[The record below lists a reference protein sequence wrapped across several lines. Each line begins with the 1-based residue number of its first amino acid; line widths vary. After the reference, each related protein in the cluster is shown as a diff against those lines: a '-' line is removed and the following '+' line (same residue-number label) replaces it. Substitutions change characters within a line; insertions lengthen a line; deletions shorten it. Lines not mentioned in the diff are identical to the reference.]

1 MNLRS
6 LLHDRRILYPLL
18 AVLAFLF
25 YLLFST
31 ESVKTEIVWATVQQG
46 PFTVEAIETGEVRA
60 VQQQDVK
67 APMEWRMS
75 LQIVSM
81 APEGKY
87 VQPGELMV
95 QFDTAEL
102 EKRLEVAEDRLTSA
116 LAQLE
121 KLLAEQ
127 QARNQQLEGNILTAE
142 YSRDIAVL
150 QKDLYKYE
158 AEVKRQDAELERL
171 KALVQLDEAKT
182 AMESQKIIDAATLST
197 TKLEIAKARLE
208 KRELELKIETMSL
221 RAPIGGMLV
230 YNEVGW
236 WENQKKVS
244 VGDKV
249 NPGEPIVSI
258 PNLDSMQVILR
269 VNEMDISRI
278 KIGQAAVVIL
288 DAYPD
293 KRFHGRIRQMARLG
307 QKESWNSTIKDFE
320 VIIRLRESDPLL
332 KPGMTA
338 RAIITIDQLEQVCF
352 VPLGAVFEQ
361 DGKPVLLA
369 KDNYPKAT
377 PVNLGVRTEDW
388 IVVQGEGIAQG
399 KAVALRSPEKKIR
412 RIGLADYVQYTRT
425 AEEKWQKMF
434 DEMQQRGMKYDYEA
448 RRNEPPAVGQP
459 GPPMPGMPGG
469 APIITMGPGGSMQ
482 VTMQGGVAAVSGA
495 VPSGS
500 AKVMTFSAPT
510 GQAAPA
516 APGNVKV
523 MTFGAPA
530 GQGAAIS
537 TEQVIRLDK
546 SAVKIIKSDST
557 RADSLAR
564 KR

>member
-1 MNLRS
+1 
-6 LLHDRRILYPLL
+6 
-18 AVLAFLF
+18 
-25 YLLFST
+25 
-31 ESVKTEIVWATVQQG
+31 
-46 PFTVEAIETGEVRA
+46 
-60 VQQQDVK
+60 
-67 APMEWRMS
+67 
-75 LQIVSM
+75 
-81 APEGKY
+81 
-87 VQPGELMV
+87 
-95 QFDTAEL
+95 
-102 EKRLEVAEDRLTSA
+102 
-116 LAQLE
+116 
-121 KLLAEQ
+121 
-127 QARNQQLEGNILTAE
+127 
-142 YSRDIAVL
+142 
-150 QKDLYKYE
+150 
-158 AEVKRQDAELERL
+158 
-171 KALVQLDEAKT
+171 
-182 AMESQKIIDAATLST
+182 MESQRIIDAATLST

-208 KRELELKIETMSL
+208 KRELEFKIETMSL

-258 PNLDSMQVILR
+258 PNLDSIQVILR

-278 KIGQAAVVIL
+278 KIGQEAVVIL

-307 QKESWNSTIKDFE
+307 QKESWNSNIKDFE

-361 DGKPVLLA
+361 DGKPVLLT
-369 KDNYPKAT
+369 KDHYPKPT
-377 PVNLGVRTEDW
+377 PVSLGVRTEDW

-399 KAVALRSPEKKIR
+399 KAVALSSPEKKIR
-412 RIGLADYVQYTRT
+412 RIGLVEYVRYTRT

-434 DEMQQRGMKYDYEA
+434 EEMQQRGMNYDYEA

-459 GPPMPGMPGG
+459 GPPMPGG
-469 APIITMGPGGSMQ
+469 APIITMGPGGNVQ
-482 VTMQGGVAAVSGA
+482 VTMQGGVATVSGVA
-495 VPSGS
+495 PSGS
-500 AKVMTFSAPT
+500 AKVMTFSGPA

-530 GQGAAIS
+530 GQGAAIA

-546 SAVKIIKSDST
+546 SAMKIIKSDST
-557 RADSLAR
+557 RADSLAK